1 LDWGSPKKADATRLK
16 GIPWLMFRDFDRWFR
31 GQAGTPEAR
40 LFSDGVHI
48 NAAGYEILGTKLRE
62 ELLSLMK

>member
-1 LDWGSPKKADATRLK
+1 
-16 GIPWLMFRDFDRWFR
+16 MFRDFDRWFR